1 MLVKCLG
8 HLSGIGEAVK
18 RRTSI
23 RTGGEEE
30 RDTHVL
36 GKIWLEFLRA
46 RGDEWI
52 FKVWTR

>member
-8 HLSGIGEAVK
+8 HLSGIGEAVN
-18 RRTSI
+18 RTSI

-36 GKIWLEFLRA
+36 GKIWLQFLRA